1 VNFSSWHDFLY
12 MGGHYL
18 YVWLSYGIGVCGI
31 IVTLARPLLARR
43 RFFAQQRQRSRREL
57 PEEIEI
63 DAPHSP

>member
-43 RFFAQQRQRSRREL
+43 RFFAQQRQLVRREL
-57 PEEIEI
+57 SREAEI
-63 DAPHSP
+63 DASRTP